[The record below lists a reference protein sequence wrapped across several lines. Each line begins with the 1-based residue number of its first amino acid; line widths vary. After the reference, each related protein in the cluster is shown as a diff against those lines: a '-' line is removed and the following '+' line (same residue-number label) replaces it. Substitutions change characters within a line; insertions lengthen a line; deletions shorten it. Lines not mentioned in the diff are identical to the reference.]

1 MPLSSEKR
9 LFLRQV
15 MAENGDKKTDT
26 WKFGGFAFPTTTP
39 VPDQIFDELLPRL
52 SGAELKVLLYICRRT
67 FGFKKRK
74 DSVSLDQIANGIRTK
89 SGKVLDN
96 GTGLSR
102 RHIQRVLKSLEEKN
116 VVRIERSVTEDA
128 VNEINTYS
136 LNFIDEGVGTLSPH
150 GRDKMSPGVETPESP
165 RVGTPESPTTN
176 SKQQTDSVV
185 VIVDELVKRGITTKI
200 AAELVK
206 EYSAEHINDKIE
218 LLDYLLENDSPLVER
233 NPAGY
238 LLKAITDDYAPP
250 KGFKTRSEREAD
262 ALEEERQYEEQERQ
276 QQEWEEERKAEKQ
289 REQDRIDRI
298 ISTYQI
304 TPELLKA
311 WGQVLDQI
319 KADVPK
325 ATYDKWFEDTYLL
338 SVEEGVATVGVMD
351 TEVGEWLEARAG
363 TMIGRMLRG
372 ILNREM
378 IEEVKFEVMVFEP

>member
-15 MAENGDKKTDT
+15 MAENDDKKTDT

-185 VIVDELVKRGITTKI
+185 VIVDELLKRGITAKI
-200 AAELVK
+200 AVELAR
-206 EYSAEHINDKIE
+206 EYSAEHIGVKIE
-218 LLDYLLENDSPLVER
+218 ILDYLLEIDSPLVER

-250 KGFKTRSEREAD
+250 KDFKTKAEREAD
-262 ALEEERQYEEQERQ
+262 ALEEERQREEQRRQ
-276 QQEWEEERKAEKQ
+276 EQEWEEERKAEKQ

-319 KADVPK
+319 KADIPK

-338 SVEEGVATVGVMD
+338 SVKEGVATVGVAD
-351 TEVGEWLEARAG
+351 SRAREWLEARTR

-372 ILNREM
+372 ILNREG
-378 IEEVKFEVMVFEP
+378 IGEVKFVVMVFEP